1 MEDYITRIIKH
12 KRNQK
17 YSYIYFDKNKNK
29 VDPKIVK
36 MCLQGLYIPPAH
48 NNVKINLN
56 KNDKILAIG
65 YDNKNRPQYV
75 YNKKFIKSQ
84 SEKKYDHMID
94 FGKSYHKIIKQIN
107 KDMFD
112 ENDSKSKQIASALK
126 LIIECNFRIGN
137 DKYLKEN
144 KSYGVTTLLNEHIKI
159 KGDTVTLDFIGKKGV
174 QNKCR
179 VKNKK
184 LSKNLKLKK
193 RTLNKKDRIF
203 TYRKKN
209 KYYNLKS
216 SDVNKY
222 LKQFGDFSAK
232 NFRTW
237 IANLEFIT
245 LLLKNDE
252 ITSLNQRNKI
262 INESIESIAN
272 KLHNTKSVCKSNYI
286 DPYLVETYLN
296 DHRRFMSTFHNSFS
310 KDEISKK
317 YIELLNHKL

>member
-1 MEDYITRIIKH
+1 MKDYITRTIKH

-17 YSYIYFDKNKNK
+17 YSYLYFDKNNNK
-29 VDPKIVK
+29 VDVMVVK
-36 MCLQGLYIPPAH
+36 LCLDGIYIPPGH

-56 KNDKILAIG
+56 KNDKVLAIG
-65 YDNKNRPQYV
+65 YDTKGRPQYI
-75 YNKKFIKSQ
+75 YNKKFIKKQ

-94 FGKSYHKIIKQIN
+94 FGKSYSKIINQIN
-107 KDMFD
+107 KDLYS
-112 ENDSKSKQIASALK
+112 ESDSKNKQTASALK
-126 LIIECNFRIGN
+126 IIIECNFRIGN

-159 KGDTVTLDFIGKKGV
+159 NGDTVGLDFIGKKGV
-174 QNKCR
+174 RNTCK

-184 LSKNLKLKK
+184 LSKNLKMKK

-203 TYRKKN
+203 TYRHKN

-216 SDVNKY
+216 TDVNKY
-222 LKQFGDFSAK
+222 LKQFGEFSAK

-245 LLLKNDE
+245 LLLKTDGE
-252 ITSLNQRNKI
+252 SLNERKKN
-262 INESIESIAN
+262 INESLEKIAH

-286 DPYLVETYLN
+286 DPYLVETYQN
-296 DHRRFMSTFHNSFS
+296 DHHRFMSTFKNSFT
-310 KDEISKK
+310 KDEISKQ
-317 YIELLNHKL
+317 YIELLKHKL

>member
-1 MEDYITRIIKH
+1 MNSRRYLMEDYITRTIKH

-17 YSYIYFDKNKNK
+17 YSYLYFDKHKNK

-36 MCLQGLYIPPAH
+36 TCLQGLYISPAH

-84 SEKKYDHMID
+84 SEKKYDHMIK
-94 FGKSYHKIIKQIN
+94 FGKSYQKIINQIN

-112 ENDSKSKQIASALK
+112 ENDSKNKQIASALK

-159 KGDTVTLDFIGKKGV
+159 NGDTVTLDFIGKKGV

-203 TYRKKN
+203 TYRKKIN
-209 KYYNLKS
+209 
-216 SDVNKY
+216 
-222 LKQFGDFSAK
+222 
-232 NFRTW
+232 
-237 IANLEFIT
+237 
-245 LLLKNDE
+245 
-252 ITSLNQRNKI
+252 I
-262 INESIESIAN
+262 II
-272 KLHNTKSVCKSNYI
+272 
-286 DPYLVETYLN
+286 
-296 DHRRFMSTFHNSFS
+296 
-310 KDEISKK
+310 
-317 YIELLNHKL
+317 

>member
-1 MEDYITRIIKH
+1 MKDYITRIIKH

-17 YSYIYFDKNKNK
+17 YSYVYFDKNNNK

-65 YDNKNRPQYV
+65 YDTKNRPQYV
-75 YNKKFIKSQ
+75 YNKKFTKKQ
-84 SEKKYDHMID
+84 SEKKYDHMIE

-107 KDMFD
+107 KDMYN
-112 ENDSKSKQIASALK
+112 ENDSKNKQIASALK

-144 KSYGVTTLLNEHIKI
+144 KSHGVTTLLNEHIKI
-159 KGDTVTLDFIGKKGV
+159 NGDTVILDFIGKKGV
-174 QNKCR
+174 QNTCR

-184 LSKNLKLKK
+184 LSKNLKMKK
-193 RTLNKKDRIF
+193 RTLHKKDRIF
-203 TYRKKN
+203 TYRYKN

-216 SDVNKY
+216 TDVNKY

-245 LLLKNDE
+245 LLLKQDMIE
-252 ITSLNQRNKI
+252 SLNERKKI
-262 INESIESIAN
+262 INQSLEAIAN

-296 DHRRFMSTFHNSFS
+296 DHQRFMSTFKNSFS

>member
-17 YSYIYFDKNKNK
+17 YSYVYFDKNNNK

-75 YNKKFIKSQ
+75 YNKNFIKKQ
-84 SEKKYDHMID
+84 SEKKYDHMIE
-94 FGKSYHKIIKQIN
+94 FGKSYQKIIKQIN
-107 KDMFD
+107 KDMFN
-112 ENDSKSKQIASALK
+112 ENDSKNKQIASALK
-126 LIIECNFRIGN
+126 IIIECNFRIGN

-159 KGDTVTLDFIGKKGV
+159 NGDTVILDFIGKKGV

-184 LSKNLKLKK
+184 LSKNLKIKK

-203 TYRKKN
+203 TYRYKN

-216 SDVNKY
+216 NDVNKY
-222 LKQFGDFSAK
+222 LKQFGNFTAK

-245 LLLKNDE
+245 LLLKYD
-252 ITSLNQRNKI
+252 IIDSLTERKKI

-296 DHRRFMSTFHNSFS
+296 DHRRFMTTFQNSFS

>member
-1 MEDYITRIIKH
+1 MV
-12 KRNQK
+12 
-17 YSYIYFDKNKNK
+17 S
-29 VDPKIVK
+29 
-36 MCLQGLYIPPAH
+36 
-48 NNVKINLN
+48 
-56 KNDKILAIG
+56 
-65 YDNKNRPQYV
+65 
-75 YNKKFIKSQ
+75 
-84 SEKKYDHMID
+84 
-94 FGKSYHKIIKQIN
+94 
-107 KDMFD
+107 
-112 ENDSKSKQIASALK
+112 
-126 LIIECNFRIGN
+126 
-137 DKYLKEN
+137 LKEN

-174 QNKCR
+174 QNKCL

-222 LKQFGDFSAK
+222 LKQFGNFSAK

-252 ITSLNQRNKI
+252 ITSLNQRKKI

-296 DHRRFMSTFHNSFS
+296 DHRRFMSTFQNSFS